1 MELSDF
7 TQLLGEYSI
16 VIGSSSYPPILFIW
30 DMIFILALSYI
41 RFYMIKNTNTRYKRT
56 KYKSH
61 LSNRL
66 FICYILSIIVSF
78 SLTCIF
84 NNDENVILNFAIC
97 PIIGFFSSIVF
108 DYKFLN
114 KSDEVLTTIDGE
126 NAIVIEKPDT
136 VQELNKKIQKT
147 FSDLIKN
154 PTDTD
159 FLSDTEMI
167 SEDHNFF
174 IKDKVNTLIEAVH
187 LEAMEIHKMDK
198 KLNTL
203 TDILD
208 AIRETMK
215 DDKKLKLEKMIY
227 DCLTKGYATPEE
239 NRIITTDYRNYTALN
254 GNGDI
259 KELYEKRYLNLHI
272 HE

>member
-7 TQLLGEYSI
+7 TQLLDEYSI

-30 DMIFILALSYI
+30 DVVFILVLSYI
-41 RFYMIKNTNTRYKRT
+41 RFCVVKNTNTRYKRI
-56 KYKSH
+56 KYKSQ
-61 LSNRL
+61 LINRL
-66 FICYILSIIVSF
+66 GICYILSIIISF

-84 NNDENVILNFAIC
+84 NNDVNVILNFIVC
-97 PIIGFFSSIVF
+97 PIVGFFSSVIF
-108 DYKFLN
+108 DYKFFS
-114 KSDEVLTTIDGE
+114 KSDEMLNTVDKE
-126 NAIVIEKPDT
+126 NNIVIEKPDNAK
-136 VQELNKKIQKT
+136 EGNKKIQKD

-174 IKDKVNTLIEAVH
+174 IKNKVNALTEAVH
-187 LEAMEIHKMDK
+187 LEAIEINNIDK

-227 DCLTKGYATPEE
+227 ECLTKGYATPEE
-239 NRIITTDYRNYTALN
+239 NRIITTDYRNYTALH

-259 KELYEKRYLNLHI
+259 QELYEKRYLNLHI